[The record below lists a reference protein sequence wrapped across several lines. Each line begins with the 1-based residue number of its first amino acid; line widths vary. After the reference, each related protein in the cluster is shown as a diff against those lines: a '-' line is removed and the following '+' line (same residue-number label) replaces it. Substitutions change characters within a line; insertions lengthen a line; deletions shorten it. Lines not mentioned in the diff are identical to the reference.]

1 MNSGVE
7 ILLQRM
13 KDRPEDFSVDPT
25 MYHHDPKKNI
35 WSPFLSEVLN
45 TEYFTDEEKQAVRT
59 AFNDARRENFTERI
73 MKALV
78 GEDETV
84 DEGKPQVRITAS
96 NNTAVGYQAGYS
108 NTTGSHNTGLGGV
121 ALLNSG
127 AVTGTIS
134 NGGTWGTTSVST
146 IDNQLRAYNAQ
157 LEAQYDLVKAQKDL
171 AKKEKKHKTIFGKLF
186 NYT

>member
-7 ILLQRM
+7 ILLQRL
-13 KDRPEDFSVDPT
+13 KDNPEYFGVDPS
-25 MYHHDPKKNI
+25 MYGSNHQNK

-73 MKALV
+73 MKALT
-78 GEDETV
+78 GEDEV
-84 DEGKPQVRITAS
+84 SEMGKPVRITS
-96 NNTAVGYQAGYS
+96 TNPYHSGSVPLGM
-108 NTTGSHNTGLGGV
+108 TTSTGQSTVSLNTGAGVGGM
-121 ALLNSG
+121 S
-127 AVTGTIS
+127 AVSGTIS

-146 IDNQLRAYNAQ
+146 IGDQLRAYNAQ